1 MRFMRFEQNGR
12 TGIAVDAGD
21 GWRARF
27 VGEDGVP
34 ADVSAIAALD
44 ANARKASIELLRT
57 GFALDAAGVKHLP
70 PSAHPGKIICLG
82 LNYRD
87 HAKEFDSPPPSYPT
101 LFARF
106 ASSLIGHGQPLVRPR
121 VSDKFDYEGELA
133 LILGRGGRNISQEQ
147 AASHVFGYSV
157 FNDGSIRDYQ
167 LRTPQ
172 WTVGKNF
179 DGTGAFGPWV
189 LTADELPPGATGLML
204 ETRLNGEVMQHAS
217 TSDMIFGVAQTIA
230 IISEV
235 MTLDAGDVIVMGTP
249 SGVGYGRKPPVYMKA
264 GDVCEVSIERIGTLR
279 NVVMD
284 EA

>member
-1 MRFMRFEQNGR
+1 MRFVRFQLGGR
-12 TGIAVDAGD
+12 VGMAVDTGS
-21 GWRARF
+21 GFRARF
-27 VGEDGVP
+27 EGDALFPGDVTALARMTLAQHANVVADLQAGE
-34 ADVSAIAALD
+34 ALD
-44 ANARKASIELLRT
+44 PASIT
-57 GFALDAAGVKHLP
+57 CLP
-70 PSAHPGKIICLG
+70 PCAHPGKIICLG

-87 HAKEFDSPPPSYPT
+87 HAREFDFQPPSYPT

-121 VSDKFDYEGELA
+121 VSDQFDYEGELA
-133 LILGRGGRNISQEQ
+133 LVLGRGGRHIAEGD
-147 AASHVFGYSV
+147 ALEHVFGYSV

-189 LTADELPPGATGLML
+189 VTANELPPGATGLML
-204 ETRLNGEVMQHAS
+204 ETRLNGEVMQRAS

-230 IISEV
+230 IISEA
-235 MTLDAGDVIVMGTP
+235 MMLDAGDVIVMGTP
-249 SGVGYGRKPPVYMKA
+249 SGVGYARQPPVYMKA
-264 GDVCEVSIERIGTLR
+264 GDVCEVSIEGVGQLR

-284 EA
+284 EV